1 MDTELILTVTGVG
14 GSIITA
20 VLTVVRAA
28 TEPRAPF
35 ILQAIAE

>member
-1 MDTELILTVTGVG
+1 MDTELILTVIGVG

-20 VLTVVRAA
+20 VLTVVTTT

-35 ILQAIAE
+35 ILQVIAS